1 MTDMRPGVLL
11 ADVATVNPRRPKLD
25 VGGTALT
32 SFVPMHAVDETTGSV
47 RDQPARPF
55 SEVGSGYSYFE
66 QGDVL
71 FAKVSP
77 CMQNGKHALIER
89 TIGGFGFGSTE
100 FHVVRPGPALHSRWL
115 LHFLRRAEVI
125 DSAAKTFTGSVGLQR
140 VPDTYLRT
148 LQFDLPTLADQERAV
163 RQLDAALAQARL
175 CTFAIDIAL
184 TDAMKLPTAHLKA
197 VFGQVPPI
205 AVAKADGAAP
215 GWRWAQLTDLAR
227 LESGHTPSR
236 RRPEWWGGDVPWL
249 ALPDIRKLHGLRA
262 HHTVE
267 NTNDAGLANSSARL
281 LPVNTVCLCRD
292 ASIGFVTI
300 LGRPMATS
308 QHFANWVCD
317 ATRLD
322 PGYLMYAVMASHDYL
337 RELGSGSVL
346 KTIYMP
352 TIQSFHVLAPDI
364 TEQRR
369 IAGLLRD
376 RLRATAT
383 LLQRL
388 RERQADIARLPQR
401 LLAAAFAPPA

>member
-1 MTDMRPGVLL
+1 MFAYVQSPTFTSNLVAAAQGSHYPAVSDDTVFSVAVDLSRWYRGTKGARLQAALNEARCAAKLVDDQLAIARELPTTLLRVDFDGQAAINAGSHRAGVLL
-11 ADVATVNPRRPKLD
+11 GWNVYL
-25 VGGTALT
+25 L
-32 SFVPMHAVDETTGSV
+32 
-47 RDQPARPF
+47 
-55 SEVGSGYSYFE
+55 SE
-66 QGDVL
+66 
-71 FAKVSP
+71 
-77 CMQNGKHALIER
+77 
-89 TIGGFGFGSTE
+89 
-100 FHVVRPGPALHSRWL
+100 
-115 LHFLRRAEVI
+115 
-125 DSAAKTFTGSVGLQR
+125 
-140 VPDTYLRT
+140 
-148 LQFDLPTLADQERAV
+148 
-163 RQLDAALAQARL
+163 
-175 CTFAIDIAL
+175 
-184 TDAMKLPTAHLKA
+184 
-197 VFGQVPPI
+197 
-205 AVAKADGAAP
+205 
-215 GWRWAQLTDLAR
+215 LAR